1 MKIIYNQS
9 NYNNS
14 GLSNYVINNCY
25 FKKLI
30 YNADKKTT
38 TNKSHHHTGFEIH
51 CITNGHQ
58 EYNIENKKY
67 VILQNSFLII
77 SPNVVHKLISSAPNS
92 EKYSITFNF
101 NTDDLPPL
109 FFGKIPE
116 RFLDNAN
123 FIESECANKKEISPI
138 LIENSIL
145 ENIIT
150 LLRLAGIKEKEN
162 TKTNDEN
169 SVITMAKEYI
179 KDNIQSSPSVKDI
192 ASYCYLS
199 EKQLTRIFN
208 KNEGVT
214 PNEYIIKIR
223 ILAIEKLLQENTLSL
238 KEISEK
244 MNFSSEYYLNAF
256 FKKNYGM
263 PPGEYRKML
272 GK

>member
-9 NYNNS
+9 NCNSS
-14 GLSNYVINNCY
+14 GLNNYGINNCY
-25 FKKLI
+25 LKKLI

-38 TNKSHHHTGFEIH
+38 TNKAHHHTGFEIH
-51 CITNGHQ
+51 CITNGYQ
-58 EYNIENKKY
+58 EYEIENKKY
-67 VILQNSFLII
+67 VISQNSFLII
-77 SPNVVHKLISSAPNS
+77 SPNVVHRFISSSPNG
-92 EKYSITFNF
+92 EKYSITFNL

-109 FFGKIPE
+109 FCGKIPK
-116 RFLDNAN
+116 RFLDNVN
-123 FIESECANKKEISPI
+123 FIESECANKKEISHV

-145 ENIIT
+145 ENIVT

-208 KNEGVT
+208 KNEGIT
-214 PNEYIIKIR
+214 PNEYIIKQR
-223 ILAIEKLLQENTLSL
+223 VLTIEKLLQENALSI
-238 KEISEK
+238 KQISEM

-263 PPGEYRKML
+263 PPGEYRKMI
-272 GK
+272 K